1 MIRTTIETRLAYEVF
16 TPTHMRMHIA
26 AMRSMWQYLA
36 SESLS
41 ITAQD
46 GTALAVREFADPNGN
61 RMHRFDAEP
70 GMVRLTYNVEVDHR
84 TVERPAELLEHRISD
99 LPDELLHWLAPTRFC
114 EVDKLGNFALGQF
127 GHLPPGFGRVQAVV
141 DWVRMNIAYLVG
153 SSGGSTTA
161 ADVLQ
166 QRAGVCRDFAH
177 LAITLC
183 RALNIPARL
192 VVGYVIFD
200 EPPQDFHAIFE
211 VWLGRWIPFDPTGL
225 APTERFVRV
234 GVGADAKDVA
244 FATTFGQVALRG
256 MEIDLFDTDDATGYR
271 RDADNS
277 THVVPL
283 PPLMAQPSGAPV
295 IASQASAPTR
305 VNNIRSP

>member
-1 MIRTTIETRLAYEVF
+1 MIRTAIQTRLAYEVL
-16 TPTHMRMHIA
+16 TLTHFRMHLA
-26 AMRSMWQYLA
+26 AMRTPEQHLLR
-36 SESLS
+36 EGLS
-41 ITAQD
+41 VTLLD
-46 GTALAVREFADPNGN
+46 GTPLVVREFTDTHGNGT
-61 RMHRFDAEP
+61 HRFDALP
-70 GMVRLTYNVEVDHR
+70 GVLRLAYDVQVEHR
-84 TVERPAELLEHRISD
+84 CVGTSEQMFEYRISD

-114 EVDKLGNFALGQF
+114 EVDKLGNFALGEF
-127 GHLPPGFGRVQAVV
+127 GHLAPGVGRVQAVV
-141 DWVRMNIAYLVG
+141 DWVRLNIAYRVG
-153 SSGGSTTA
+153 SSGGLTTA
-161 ADVLQ
+161 ADVLE

-211 VWLGRWIPFDPTGL
+211 AWLGRWVAFDPTGL

-256 MEIDLFDTDDATGYR
+256 MEIDLVDEDPATGYR
-271 RDADNS
+271 RQADSS
-277 THVVPL
+277 THVL
-283 PPLMAQPSGAPV
+283 AWS
-295 IASQASAPTR
+295 
-305 VNNIRSP
+305 

>member
-1 MIRTTIETRLAYEVF
+1 LIRTTIETRLAYEVS
-16 TPTHMRMHIA
+16 TPTHLRMHLA
-26 AMRSMWQYLA
+26 AMRTPVQHLPR
-36 SESLS
+36 EDLS
-41 ITAQD
+41 VTDLD
-46 GTALAVREFADPNGN
+46 GTPLAVREFTDPHGN
-61 RMHRFDAEP
+61 RMHRFDALP
-70 GMVRLTYNVEVDHR
+70 GGVRLIYSVEVEHR
-84 TVERPAELLEHRISD
+84 PVEPTEDLREYRISD
-99 LPDELLHWLAPTRFC
+99 IPDELLHWLTPTRFC
-114 EVDKLGNFALGQF
+114 EVDKLGNFALGEF
-127 GHLPPGFGRVQAVV
+127 GHLAPGFGRVQAVV
-141 DWVRMNIAYLVG
+141 DWVRTNIAYLVG

-161 ADVLQ
+161 ADVLA

-192 VVGYVIFD
+192 VAGYVIFE

-256 MEIDLFDTDDATGYR
+256 MEIDLYDEDDATGWR
-271 RDADNS
+271 QHADSS
-277 THVVPL
+277 TYVLAL
-283 PPLMAQPSGAPV
+283 PALMAPP
-295 IASQASAPTR
+295 ASMPGGTLQTNR
-305 VNNIRSP
+305 